1 MRTIKGKL
9 VRTPAKYIT
18 KEGKETTFNTY
29 YLKFA
34 KSSTENG
41 TIKVTLGKDCQAIYD
56 KILESREHHDLFLK
70 LVISE
75 SSEEN
80 NVEQVTAWLMAD
92 TKANGIGQYKPRYD
106 SHGKTLQKLHIVK
119 FVKENILEKEI
130 EFAKQEKPSIDSIF
144 GASAIDDNDLP
155 F

>member
-18 KEGKETTFNTY
+18 KEGKETIFNTY

-41 TIKVTLGKDCQAIYD
+41 TIKVTLGKDCRATYD
-56 KILESREHHDLFLK
+56 KALESREHHDLFLK

-75 SSEEN
+75 SPEEN
-80 NVEQVTAWLMAD
+80 DAEQVTAWIMAD

-106 SHGKTLQKLHIVK
+106 SHGKALQKLHIVK

-130 EFAKQEKPSIDSIF
+130 EFAKQEKPSINSIF